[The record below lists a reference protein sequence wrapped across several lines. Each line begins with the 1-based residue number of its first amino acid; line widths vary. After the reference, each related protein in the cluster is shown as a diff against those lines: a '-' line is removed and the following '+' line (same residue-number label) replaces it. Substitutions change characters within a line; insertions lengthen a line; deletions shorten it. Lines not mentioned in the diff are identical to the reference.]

1 MARLLTGLGVL
12 LLLGSAVW
20 PAGSAEAQPK
30 PAEPKP
36 SSQDCLACHGDKDL
50 KRGAP
55 KPGRRDAL
63 FADEAVLK
71 ASAHAR
77 LECAACHRTAM
88 CSFSPRLVPA
98 TAPSVVLK
106 NRLAEFSLLADLGQ
120 EVRPEPKNAPDDA
133 GRAVPPRPLQV
144 PHAGR

>member
-1 MARLLTGLGVL
+1 MARLLTGLGAL

-50 KRGAP
+50 KRDAP
-55 KPGRRDAL
+55 KPGRRTSL

-71 ASAHAR
+71 ASAHAQ
-77 LECAACHRTAM
+77 LECAACHRTA
-88 CSFSPRLVPA
+88 
-98 TAPSVVLK
+98 TAPHDSPLPPVQCAGCHDKARAELGGGVHAGARGQAGAPHAPRATGLTMSV
-106 NRLAEFSLLADLGQ
+106 G
-120 EVRPEPKNAPDDA
+120 
-133 GRAVPPRPLQV
+133 GRA
-144 PHAGR
+144 